1 MKKPNKIF
9 NNIGLKILA
18 VIFSVLLWL
27 VSVNI
32 NDPVDTEVYR
42 NIPVEL
48 ENTSLLTEEG
58 LTYQV
63 LDDTDRVTVTV
74 RASRSVLENINASD
88 VTATAD
94 FSELSF
100 TNTIPIR
107 LSLSRAFGSQI
118 EISGNIDM
126 VRLEVEE
133 RQEKQLVIEIDQVG
147 TPADGYIVNSVLTT
161 DGNALRISG
170 PQSLVSQ
177 VDRAVVEANVEGLT
191 ESINITEPIRLY
203 DADGNEITSSRITK
217 SVSTSNV
224 SISILQTK
232 EIPVT
237 ASASGEPAAGYAATG
252 EVTCAPDRITVAG
265 RSSALASLE
274 EIVIPA
280 EELDLTGA
288 TEDVVELIDIRQY
301 LPDGVSLTNT
311 SEDGFNGR
319 VAVTAGVE
327 PLVDVTGQM
336 DQSRIQILNVPDGYQ
351 VTLAPGEAVSIR
363 LRGLQDNLDTV
374 NVSQLSGS
382 IDVAEWMQENN
393 LSELTEG
400 NVEMEVTVSLPDH
413 VTQVGTVTAVVNV
426 MADITADNGTAGEAA
441 AAGAGGGEHQLLQ
454 RGGMGHICQAT
465 GGGGRRRAGAERVR
479 AAGERLRDERGGG
492 GHLLRHRAVGEA
504 VGGDSRGGEAEPLL
518 HEPAVVRGPTEGRGG
533 GGGDA
538 VQPPLRAGHRRG
550 GDDAGGG
557 AGAQPSGGAS
567 DDAAVDGH
575 PGGDR
580 QGA

>member
-88 VTATAD
+88 VTAAAD

-100 TNTIPIR
+100 TNTVPIR

-274 EIVIPA
+274 EIVIPS

-363 LRGLQDNLDTV
+363 LRG
-374 NVSQLSGS
+374 SR
-382 IDVAEWMQENN
+382 IIWIR
-393 LSELTEG
+393 LTYHSFREASMWRNG
-400 NVEMEVTVSLPDH
+400 CRK
-413 VTQVGTVTAVVNV
+413 
-426 MADITADNGTAGEAA
+426 IT
-441 AAGAGGGEHQLLQ
+441 
-454 RGGMGHICQAT
+454 
-465 GGGGRRRAGAERVR
+465 
-479 AAGERLRDERGGG
+479 
-492 GHLLRHRAVGEA
+492 
-504 VGGDSRGGEAEPLL
+504 
-518 HEPAVVRGPTEGRGG
+518 
-533 GGGDA
+533 
-538 VQPPLRAGHRRG
+538 
-550 GDDAGGG
+550 
-557 AGAQPSGGAS
+557 
-567 DDAAVDGH
+567 
-575 PGGDR
+575 
-580 QGA
+580 

>member
-100 TNTIPIR
+100 TNTVPIR

-374 NVSQLSGS
+374 NVSRLSGS

-400 NVEMEVTVSLPDH
+400 NVKMEVTVSLPDH

-441 AAGAGGGEHQLLQ
+441 AAGAVESG
-454 RGGMGHICQAT
+454 T
-465 GGGGRRRAGAERVR
+465 
-479 AAGERLRDERGGG
+479 
-492 GHLLRHRAVGEA
+492 EA
-504 VGGDSRGGEAEPLL
+504 SITAN
-518 HEPAVVRGPTEGRGG
+518 
-533 GGGDA
+533 
-538 VQPPLRAGHRRG
+538 
-550 GDDAGGG
+550 
-557 AGAQPSGGAS
+557 S
-567 DDAAVDGH
+567 
-575 PGGDR
+575 
-580 QGA
+580 

>member
-100 TNTIPIR
+100 TNTVPIR

-118 EISGNIDM
+118 EISGSIDM

-336 DQSRIQILNVPDGYQ
+336 DQSRIQIRNVPDGYQ

-441 AAGAGGGEHQLLQ
+441 AAGAVESG
-454 RGGMGHICQAT
+454 T
-465 GGGGRRRAGAERVR
+465 
-479 AAGERLRDERGGG
+479 
-492 GHLLRHRAVGEA
+492 EA
-504 VGGDSRGGEAEPLL
+504 SITAN
-518 HEPAVVRGPTEGRGG
+518 
-533 GGGDA
+533 
-538 VQPPLRAGHRRG
+538 
-550 GDDAGGG
+550 
-557 AGAQPSGGAS
+557 S
-567 DDAAVDGH
+567 
-575 PGGDR
+575 
-580 QGA
+580 

>member
-100 TNTIPIR
+100 TNTVPIR

-351 VTLAPGEAVSIR
+351 AALDPEEAVSIR
-363 LRGLQDNLDTV
+363 LRGLQDNLNAVDI
-374 NVSQLSGS
+374 SQLTGS
-382 IDVAEWMQENN
+382 IDVAEWMREND
-393 LSELTEG
+393 LSELTG
-400 NVEMEVTVSLPDH
+400 GSVEMEVSVSLPDT
-413 VTQVGTVTAVVNV
+413 VTQVGTVTAVVNI
-426 MADITADNGTAGEAA
+426 MADNAVDQGTAGEAA
-441 AAGAGGGEHQLLQ
+441 AAG
-454 RGGMGHICQAT
+454 
-465 GGGGRRRAGAERVR
+465 GAES
-479 AAGERLRDERGGG
+479 AAGTTTTVNG
-492 GHLLRHRAVGEA
+492 
-504 VGGDSRGGEAEPLL
+504 
-518 HEPAVVRGPTEGRGG
+518 
-533 GGGDA
+533 
-538 VQPPLRAGHRRG
+538 
-550 GDDAGGG
+550 
-557 AGAQPSGGAS
+557 
-567 DDAAVDGH
+567 
-575 PGGDR
+575 
-580 QGA
+580 

>member
-100 TNTIPIR
+100 TNTVPIR

-336 DQSRIQILNVPDGYQ
+336 DQSRIQIRNVPDGYQ

-374 NVSQLSGS
+374 NV
-382 IDVAEWMQENN
+382 
-393 LSELTEG
+393 
-400 NVEMEVTVSLPDH
+400 
-413 VTQVGTVTAVVNV
+413 
-426 MADITADNGTAGEAA
+426 
-441 AAGAGGGEHQLLQ
+441 
-454 RGGMGHICQAT
+454 
-465 GGGGRRRAGAERVR
+465 
-479 AAGERLRDERGGG
+479 
-492 GHLLRHRAVGEA
+492 
-504 VGGDSRGGEAEPLL
+504 
-518 HEPAVVRGPTEGRGG
+518 
-533 GGGDA
+533 
-538 VQPPLRAGHRRG
+538 
-550 GDDAGGG
+550 
-557 AGAQPSGGAS
+557 
-567 DDAAVDGH
+567 
-575 PGGDR
+575 
-580 QGA
+580 

>member
-100 TNTIPIR
+100 TNTVPIR

-217 SVSTSNV
+217 SVSTSMY
-224 SISILQTK
+224 
-232 EIPVT
+232 PF
-237 ASASGEPAAGYAATG
+237 PF
-252 EVTCAPDRITVAG
+252 C
-265 RSSALASLE
+265 
-274 EIVIPA
+274 
-280 EELDLTGA
+280 
-288 TEDVVELIDIRQY
+288 
-301 LPDGVSLTNT
+301 
-311 SEDGFNGR
+311 
-319 VAVTAGVE
+319 
-327 PLVDVTGQM
+327 
-336 DQSRIQILNVPDGYQ
+336 
-351 VTLAPGEAVSIR
+351 
-363 LRGLQDNLDTV
+363 
-374 NVSQLSGS
+374 
-382 IDVAEWMQENN
+382 
-393 LSELTEG
+393 
-400 NVEMEVTVSLPDH
+400 
-413 VTQVGTVTAVVNV
+413 
-426 MADITADNGTAGEAA
+426 
-441 AAGAGGGEHQLLQ
+441 
-454 RGGMGHICQAT
+454 
-465 GGGGRRRAGAERVR
+465 RRKRFR
-479 AAGERLRDERGGG
+479 
-492 GHLLRHRAVGEA
+492 
-504 VGGDSRGGEAEPLL
+504 
-518 HEPAVVRGPTEGRGG
+518 
-533 GGGDA
+533 
-538 VQPPLRAGHRRG
+538 
-550 GDDAGGG
+550 
-557 AGAQPSGGAS
+557 
-567 DDAAVDGH
+567 
-575 PGGDR
+575 
-580 QGA
+580 

>member
-100 TNTIPIR
+100 TNTVPIR

-118 EISGNIDM
+118 EISGN
-126 VRLEVEE
+126 EVEE

-441 AAGAGGGEHQLLQ
+441 AAGAVESG
-454 RGGMGHICQAT
+454 T
-465 GGGGRRRAGAERVR
+465 
-479 AAGERLRDERGGG
+479 
-492 GHLLRHRAVGEA
+492 EA
-504 VGGDSRGGEAEPLL
+504 SITANG
-518 HEPAVVRGPTEGRGG
+518 
-533 GGGDA
+533 
-538 VQPPLRAGHRRG
+538 
-550 GDDAGGG
+550 
-557 AGAQPSGGAS
+557 
-567 DDAAVDGH
+567 
-575 PGGDR
+575 
-580 QGA
+580 

>member
-1 MKKPNKIF
+1 MKKPSKIF
-9 NNIGLKILA
+9 NNIGLKIMA

-48 ENTSLLTEEG
+48 ENTSLLTDEG
-58 LTYQV
+58 MTYQV

-100 TNTIPIR
+100 TNTVPIR
-107 LSLSRAFGSQI
+107 LSLSRSLGSQI

-133 RQEKQLVIEIDQVG
+133 RQEKQLVIEIEQVG
-147 TPADGYIVNSVLTT
+147 TPADGYIVSNVLTT

-170 PQSLVSQ
+170 PESLVSQ

-203 DADGNEITSSRITK
+203 DADGNEITSSRLTK

-252 EVTCAPDRITVAG
+252 LVTCAPDRITVAG
-265 RSSALASLE
+265 RSSALANLN

-280 EELDLTGA
+280 DELDLTGA
-288 TEDVVELIDIRQY
+288 TEDVVELVDIREY

-327 PLVDVTGQM
+327 PLVDRTGQLS
-336 DQSRIQILNVPDGYQ
+336 QSRIQILNVPEGYQ
-351 VTLAPGEAVSIR
+351 VTLDSQESVSIR
-363 LRGLQDNLDTV
+363 LRGLQANLDAVDAT
-374 NVSQLSGS
+374 QLS
-382 IDVAEWMQENN
+382 
-393 LSELTEG
+393 
-400 NVEMEVTVSLPDH
+400 
-413 VTQVGTVTAVVNV
+413 
-426 MADITADNGTAGEAA
+426 
-441 AAGAGGGEHQLLQ
+441 
-454 RGGMGHICQAT
+454 
-465 GGGGRRRAGAERVR
+465 
-479 AAGERLRDERGGG
+479 
-492 GHLLRHRAVGEA
+492 
-504 VGGDSRGGEAEPLL
+504 
-518 HEPAVVRGPTEGRGG
+518 
-533 GGGDA
+533 
-538 VQPPLRAGHRRG
+538 
-550 GDDAGGG
+550 
-557 AGAQPSGGAS
+557 
-567 DDAAVDGH
+567 
-575 PGGDR
+575 
-580 QGA
+580 

>member
-100 TNTIPIR
+100 TNTVPIR

-274 EIVIPA
+274 EIVIPS

-319 VAVTAGVE
+319 VAVT
-327 PLVDVTGQM
+327 
-336 DQSRIQILNVPDGYQ
+336 
-351 VTLAPGEAVSIR
+351 IR

-374 NVSQLSGS
+374 NVSRLSGS

-441 AAGAGGGEHQLLQ
+441 AAGAVESG
-454 RGGMGHICQAT
+454 T
-465 GGGGRRRAGAERVR
+465 
-479 AAGERLRDERGGG
+479 
-492 GHLLRHRAVGEA
+492 EA
-504 VGGDSRGGEAEPLL
+504 SITAN
-518 HEPAVVRGPTEGRGG
+518 
-533 GGGDA
+533 
-538 VQPPLRAGHRRG
+538 
-550 GDDAGGG
+550 
-557 AGAQPSGGAS
+557 S
-567 DDAAVDGH
+567 
-575 PGGDR
+575 
-580 QGA
+580 

>member
-100 TNTIPIR
+100 TNTVPIR

-336 DQSRIQILNVPDGYQ
+336 DQSRIQIRNVPDGYQ

-374 NVSQLSGS
+374 NVSRLSGS

-400 NVEMEVTVSLPDH
+400 NVKMEVTVSLPDH

-441 AAGAGGGEHQLLQ
+441 AAGAVESG
-454 RGGMGHICQAT
+454 T
-465 GGGGRRRAGAERVR
+465 
-479 AAGERLRDERGGG
+479 
-492 GHLLRHRAVGEA
+492 EA
-504 VGGDSRGGEAEPLL
+504 SITAN
-518 HEPAVVRGPTEGRGG
+518 
-533 GGGDA
+533 
-538 VQPPLRAGHRRG
+538 
-550 GDDAGGG
+550 
-557 AGAQPSGGAS
+557 S
-567 DDAAVDGH
+567 
-575 PGGDR
+575 
-580 QGA
+580 

>member
-100 TNTIPIR
+100 TNTVPIR

-363 LRGLQDNLDTV
+363 LRG
-374 NVSQLSGS
+374 SR
-382 IDVAEWMQENN
+382 IIWIR
-393 LSELTEG
+393 LTCHSFREASMWRNG
-400 NVEMEVTVSLPDH
+400 CRK
-413 VTQVGTVTAVVNV
+413 
-426 MADITADNGTAGEAA
+426 IT
-441 AAGAGGGEHQLLQ
+441 
-454 RGGMGHICQAT
+454 
-465 GGGGRRRAGAERVR
+465 
-479 AAGERLRDERGGG
+479 
-492 GHLLRHRAVGEA
+492 
-504 VGGDSRGGEAEPLL
+504 
-518 HEPAVVRGPTEGRGG
+518 
-533 GGGDA
+533 
-538 VQPPLRAGHRRG
+538 
-550 GDDAGGG
+550 
-557 AGAQPSGGAS
+557 
-567 DDAAVDGH
+567 
-575 PGGDR
+575 
-580 QGA
+580 

>member
-100 TNTIPIR
+100 TNTVPIR

-311 SEDGFNGR
+311 QR
-319 VAVTAGVE
+319 
-327 PLVDVTGQM
+327 
-336 DQSRIQILNVPDGYQ
+336 
-351 VTLAPGEAVSIR
+351 
-363 LRGLQDNLDTV
+363 TV
-374 NVSQLSGS
+374 LT
-382 IDVAEWMQENN
+382 AEW
-393 LSELTEG
+393 
-400 NVEMEVTVSLPDH
+400 
-413 VTQVGTVTAVVNV
+413 
-426 MADITADNGTAGEAA
+426 
-441 AAGAGGGEHQLLQ
+441 QLLP
-454 RGGMGHICQAT
+454 AW
-465 GGGGRRRAGAERVR
+465 
-479 AAGERLRDERGGG
+479 
-492 GHLLRHRAVGEA
+492 
-504 VGGDSRGGEAEPLL
+504 SRW
-518 HEPAVVRGPTEGRGG
+518 
-533 GGGDA
+533 
-538 VQPPLRAGHRRG
+538 
-550 GDDAGGG
+550 
-557 AGAQPSGGAS
+557 SM
-567 DDAAVDGH
+567 
-575 PGGDR
+575 
-580 QGA
+580 

>member
-100 TNTIPIR
+100 TNTVPIR

-265 RSSALASLE
+265 RNNALANLT

-280 EELDLTGA
+280 DEVDLTDA
-288 TEDVVELIDIRQY
+288 TEDVVELIDIREY

-311 SEDGFNGR
+311 SGDDFNGR
-319 VAVTAGVE
+319 VAVTAKVE
-327 PLVDVTGQM
+327 PLVDMTRQM
-336 DQSRIQILNVPDGYQ
+336 NQSRILLQNVPDGYQ
-351 VTLAPGEAVSIR
+351 VTLDSQEAVSIR
-363 LRGLQDNLDTV
+363 LRGLQADLNAID
-374 NVSQLSGS
+374 VSQLSGT
-382 IDVAEWMQENN
+382 IDVSDWMQENG
-393 LSELTEG
+393 LTELTEG
-400 NVEMEVTVSLPDH
+400 EMEMEVAVALPDN
-413 VTQVGTVTAVVNV
+413 VTQIGTVTAVVNV
-426 MADITADNGTAGEAA
+426 LADTTANHGTAGEAA
-441 AAGAGGGEHQLLQ
+441 AAGTPESA
-454 RGGMGHICQAT
+454 A
-465 GGGGRRRAGAERVR
+465 AGAAESA
-479 AAGERLRDERGGG
+479 AAGT
-492 GHLLRHRAVGEA
+492 AA
-504 VGGDSRGGEAEPLL
+504 
-518 HEPAVVRGPTEGRGG
+518 PANG
-533 GGGDA
+533 
-538 VQPPLRAGHRRG
+538 
-550 GDDAGGG
+550 
-557 AGAQPSGGAS
+557 
-567 DDAAVDGH
+567 
-575 PGGDR
+575 
-580 QGA
+580 